1 MSFLDS
7 EEENGGDEGENGDP
21 TIVNYS
27 PASSCIARL
36 TYHRDTNELFITFV
50 SGGQYVIEDF
60 PEIELERWVQSESAG
75 GYFNAF
81 VRGNYPKKGSI

>member
-7 EEENGGDEGENGDP
+7 EDDASDAEDNGGDDP

-27 PASSCIARL
+27 PASSCIAKL
-36 TYHRDTNELFITFV
+36 TYHRDTNDLFMTFTD
-50 SGGQYVIEDF
+50 GRNYVIPGF
-60 PEIELERWVQSESAG
+60 PEIELERWVNSPSVG

-81 VRGNYPKKGSI
+81 VRGNY